1 MTIVVFVGPT
11 LPPEDITEYGD
22 IVCLPP
28 VAQGDV
34 YRATQG
40 RPQAI
45 GIIDGYFSGAPSVWH
60 KEILW
65 AISQGIPVFG
75 SASMGALRAA
85 ELHAFGMR
93 GVGRIFEAF
102 CEGEFEDDD
111 EVAVVHGP
119 TELGHLPASEAM
131 VNIRATLARAEID
144 GVLCKSSRSV
154 LEAFGKSMFFPQ
166 RNWQALLEG
175 AATLGVAESERA
187 ALSAWLTNGRV
198 DQKRADALEMLATMR
213 EARLASNEA
222 RPKFNFEWTYFWDEF
237 LRRFE
242 AGHENPSASPQQ
254 RVIEEL
260 RLEGPDAYARVEAM
274 ALLRRVAASGAAPI
288 APSPTPED
296 LQATLTDI
304 RARLG
309 LFTRADLD
317 RWMARND
324 LDVVSMERLIVDQAG
339 LAILRGRSSA
349 ALEPRILDELR
360 LSGAYD
366 RLVERAR
373 RKSDLL
379 ATMPA
384 GRVGAPSGSQALAM
398 RLWYFEQRLRLQLP
412 GDVEDFARGLGFAD
426 AAELDAALLRER
438 LYLNEQGAGQS
449 A

>member
-11 LPPEDITEYGD
+11 LSREDIAACGD
-22 IVCLPP
+22 MVCLPP

-34 YRATQG
+34 YRAAQR

-65 AISQGIPVFG
+65 AMSRGVPVFG

-102 CEGEFEDDD
+102 RDGELEDDD
-111 EVAVVHGP
+111 EVAVAHGP
-119 TELGHLPASEAM
+119 AELGHIQVSEAM
-131 VNIRATLARAEID
+131 VNIRAMVARAETE
-144 GVLCKSSRSV
+144 GVLSKSSRGA

-166 RNWQALLEG
+166 RNWRALLEG

-198 DQKRADALEMLATMR
+198 DQKRADALEMLAAMR
-213 EARLASNEA
+213 EALLGSTETQ
-222 RPKFNFEWTYFWDEF
+222 PKFNFEWTYFWDEF
-237 LRRFE
+237 VRQFE
-242 AGHENPSASPQQ
+242 AGHQNRGASPQQ
-254 RVIEEL
+254 FVIEEL
-260 RLEGPDAYARVEAM
+260 RLEGPEAYARVEAM
-274 ALLRRVAASGAAPI
+274 ALLRRVAVSGAAPM
-288 APSPTPED
+288 APSPAPDSLRT
-296 LQATLTDI
+296 TLTDI

-309 LFTRADLD
+309 LFTRADFD

-324 LDVVSMERLIVDQAG
+324 LDAVLMERLIADQVG
-339 LAILRGRSSA
+339 LEILRGRSSA
-349 ALEPRILDELR
+349 ALEHHILDELR
-360 LSGAYD
+360 LSGAYE

-373 RKSDLL
+373 RKSDAL
-379 ATMPA
+379 AAMPA
-384 GRVGAPSGSQALAM
+384 ARAGGPSASQALAL
-398 RLWYFEQRLRLQLP
+398 RLWYFEHRLRWPLP
-412 GDVEDFARGLGFAD
+412 DDVEDFARRLGFAD
-426 AAELDAALLRER
+426 VADFDAALLRER
-438 LYLNEQGAGQS
+438 LYLNEQEADQS

>member
-1 MTIVVFVGPT
+1 VTIVVFVGPT
-11 LPPEDITEYGD
+11 LSREDIAAGGD
-22 IVCLPP
+22 MVCLPP

-34 YRATQG
+34 YRAALR

-65 AISQGIPVFG
+65 AMSRGIPVFG

-102 CEGEFEDDD
+102 RDGELEDDD

-119 TELGHLPASEAM
+119 AELGHLQASEAM
-131 VNIRATLARAEID
+131 VNIRATLARAENE
-144 GVLCKSSRSV
+144 GVLRKSSRGA

-175 AATLGVAESERA
+175 AAILGVAESERA

-198 DQKRADALEMLATMR
+198 DQKRADALEMLAAMM
-213 EARLASNEA
+213 EALLGSNEA

-237 LRRFE
+237 VRRFD
-242 AGHENPSASPQQ
+242 ARHENPSASPQQ

-260 RLEGPDAYARVEAM
+260 RLEGPDVYARVEAM
-274 ALLRRVAASGAAPI
+274 ALLRRVAASGAAPVS
-288 APSPTPED
+288 PSATED
-296 LQATLTDI
+296 LQATLTDV

-309 LFTRADLD
+309 LFTRAELD

-324 LDVVSMERLIVDQAG
+324 LDVASMERLIADQAG
-339 LAILRGRSSA
+339 LASLRERSST
-349 ALEPRILDELR
+349 ALEPHILAELR
-360 LSGAYD
+360 LSGAYEQ
-366 RLVERAR
+366 LVERAR

-379 ATMPA
+379 AAMP
-384 GRVGAPSGSQALAM
+384 GGKTGALSGSQVLAL
-398 RLWYFEQRLRLQLP
+398 RIWYFEQRLRLRLP
-412 GDVEDFARGLGFAD
+412 DDVEDFGRRLGFAD
-426 AAELDAALLRER
+426 AADFDAALLRER
-438 LYLNEQGAGQS
+438 LYLNAQEADQS